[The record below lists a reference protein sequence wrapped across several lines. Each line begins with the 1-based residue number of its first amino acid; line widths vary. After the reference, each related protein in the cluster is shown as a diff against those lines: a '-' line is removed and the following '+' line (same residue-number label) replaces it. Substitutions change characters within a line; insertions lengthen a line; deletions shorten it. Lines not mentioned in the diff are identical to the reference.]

1 LISAR
6 KGKQLSAKRTIT
18 VTFAMTA

>member
-6 KGKQLSAKRTIT
+6 KGKKLSAKRTIT
-18 VTFAMTA
+18 VTFSMTA

>member
-6 KGKQLSAKRTIT
+6 KGKKLSAKRTIT